1 MLNDKQEKFA
11 QSYVLHNNATEAAK
25 SAGYAAASAANQGY
39 RLLQIDEIAERIRIL
54 ELELETNVDVID
66 ELESQYAFAKQNGH
80 TNSAIKALELLSR
93 VRGANSDVN
102 TNLDSETL
110 EGAIIGCL
118 NVLGEDVVLGMLA
131 KCDFANS
138 LFSEEELEDLSTE
151 SLLESVT
158 EGVVDPTYPED
169 TDSSV
174 TSLEENT

>member
-39 RLLQIDEIAERIRIL
+39 RLLQIDEVVERIHIL
-54 ELELETNVDVID
+54 ENELETNVDVID
-66 ELESQYAFAKQNGH
+66 ELESQYAFAKSNGH

-102 TNLDSETL
+102 INLDSETL

-169 TDSSV
+169 TTPSV
-174 TSLEENT
+174 

>member
-39 RLLQIDEIAERIRIL
+39 RLLQIDEVVERIHIL
-54 ELELETNVDVID
+54 ENELETNVDVID
-66 ELESQYAFAKQNGH
+66 ELESQYAFAKSNGH

-138 LFSEEELEDLSTE
+138 LFSEEDIEDLSTE
-151 SLLESVT
+151 SLLESDI
-158 EGVVDPTYPED
+158 EGVVDPIYPEC
-169 TDSSV
+169 TASSV
-174 TSLEENT
+174 

>member
-1 MLNDKQEKFA
+1 MDWYLIMLNEKQEKFA

-39 RLLQIDEIAERIRIL
+39 RLLQIDEIVERIRIL
-54 ELELETNVDVID
+54 ENELETNVDVIE
-66 ELESQYAFAKQNGH
+66 ELESQYAFAKSNGH

-93 VRGANSDVN
+93 VRGANSDIN

-118 NVLGEDVVLGMLA
+118 NVLGEDVVLSMLS

-138 LFSEEELEDLSTE
+138 LFGEEDLENIGTE
-151 SLLESVT
+151 SLVESVT
-158 EGVVDPTYPED
+158 GGAVDPPYPED
-169 TDSSV
+169 TTSSV
-174 TSLEENT
+174 

>member
-25 SAGYAAASAANQGY
+25 SAGYASASAANQGY
-39 RLLQIDEIAERIRIL
+39 RLLQIDEIVERIRIL
-54 ELELETNVDVID
+54 ELELETNVDVIE

-102 TNLDSETL
+102 PNLDSETL

-131 KCDFANS
+131 KCNFANS
-138 LFSEEELEDLSTE
+138 IFSEEDLENMDTE

-169 TDSSV
+169 TTSSV
-174 TSLEENT
+174 SS

>member
-39 RLLQIDEIAERIRIL
+39 RLLQIDEISERIRIL

-102 TNLDSETL
+102 PNLDSETL

-118 NVLGEDVVLGMLA
+118 NVLGEDVVLGMLS
-131 KCDFANS
+131 KCDFADS
-138 LFSEEELEDLSTE
+138 LFSEEDIEDLSTE

-158 EGVVDPTYPED
+158 EDSLDPTYPED
-169 TDSSV
+169 T
-174 TSLEENT
+174 TSTVS